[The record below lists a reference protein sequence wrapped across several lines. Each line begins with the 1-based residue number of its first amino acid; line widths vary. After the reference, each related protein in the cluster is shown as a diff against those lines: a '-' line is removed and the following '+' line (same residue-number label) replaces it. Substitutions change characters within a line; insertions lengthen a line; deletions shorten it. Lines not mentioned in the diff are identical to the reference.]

1 LHPDSATPIL
11 LLLLRRVS
19 NKVPSPPPV
28 LFPSP
33 YLPMIF
39 QKIPLAWLQL
49 SHEKIRLLVA
59 IAGISFADILMF
71 MQLGFRDAL
80 FESAIRF
87 HSNLSGDIFLQSPQS
102 TALIAMKSFPSRR
115 LYQSL
120 AFPGVETATP
130 IYINQTIWKNPVD
143 SSTRG
148 ILVYGFNP
156 KDTKLFQLPGIVENI
171 DKLKT
176 PDTFLFDRK
185 SRAQFGPIPELFE
198 KGGTVQTEIRNRK
211 IKIGGLFTLGSSFGA
226 DGNLITSD
234 TNFIRLFKRDRGLI
248 DIGVI
253 QVKPGTD
260 IPATIAAMRAYYP
273 KDVRIFSRQEFIDE
287 ELHYW
292 QTGTAIGFIFTLGTI
307 MGFIVGIV
315 IVYQILY
322 TDVADHLSEYATLKA
337 MGYTDFYLLTVVFQ
351 EAIILSIVG
360 FFPGMF
366 AAVGLYS
373 MTRAATNLPLMM
385 TVARAITVLLLTMM
399 MCIISGTIAVR
410 KLRAADPAD
419 MF

>member
-1 LHPDSATPIL
+1 MF
-11 LLLLRRVS
+11 
-19 NKVPSPPPV
+19 K
-28 LFPSP
+28 
-33 YLPMIF
+33 
-39 QKIPLAWLQL
+39 KIPLAWLQL

-120 AFPGVETATP
+120 AFEGVEAATP
-130 IYINQTIWKNPVD
+130 IYLNQAIWKNPVD
-143 SSTRG
+143 GSTRG
-148 ILVYGFNP
+148 IFVYGFNP
-156 KDTKLFQLPGIVENI
+156 KDTKLFQLPGIAENI

-176 PDTFLFDRK
+176 PDTFLFDRN
-185 SRAQFGPIPELFE
+185 SRVQFGPIPKLFE
-198 KGGTVQTEIRNRK
+198 SGQKVETEIRNRR
-211 IKIGGLFTLGSSFGA
+211 IKIGGLFTLGASFGA

-234 TNFIRLFKRDRGLI
+234 TNFIRVFKRDRGLI

-253 QVKPGTD
+253 QVKPGTN
-260 IPATIAAMRAYYP
+260 IPATVDAMRSYFGYQMKNGQYVP
-273 KDVRIFSRQEFIDE
+273 SDVTVLSRQEFIDK
-287 ELHYW
+287 ELLYW
-292 QTGTAIGFIFTLGTI
+292 QTGTSIGFIFTLGTV

-373 MTRAATNLPLMM
+373 MTRNATNLPLMM
-385 TVARAITVLLLTMM
+385 TVARATTVLILTMI
-399 MCIISGTIAVR
+399 MCIVSGAIAVR